1 MKKLILTAISLVL
14 TATHLMAADT
24 EALTQEARG
33 VTMQFGK
40 SLKQE
45 LVGAMKSGGP
55 IKALGVCNTLA
66 PELASEAGSTSGWDV
81 GRTTLK
87 LRNQSNAPD
96 DWELTVLKDFEQ
108 RKAAGEDITKMETT
122 EVVEMNGQR
131 MFRYMKAIP
140 TGKPCMACHAA
151 EVAPQVEAKLKE
163 LYPDDVAR
171 GFKPGDIRGAFTL
184 MKTL

>member
-1 MKKLILTAISLVL
+1 MKKPILIAIALAL
-14 TATHLMAADT
+14 TATPLLAADT
-24 EALTQEARG
+24 EALTKEARG

-66 PELASEAGSTSGWDV
+66 PELASQAGSTSGWDV

-96 DWELTVLKDFEQ
+96 DWELAVLKQFEQ

-122 EVVEMNGQR
+122 EVVEVNGQR

-151 EVAPQVEAKLKE
+151 EIAPPVEAKLKE
-163 LYPDDVAR
+163 LYPDDIAR
-171 GFKPGDIRGAFTL
+171 GFNPGDIRGAFTL
-184 MKTL
+184 SKSL

>member
-1 MKKLILTAISLVL
+1 MNKLVVIGVSTMLA
-14 TATHLMAADT
+14 ATPLMAADT
-24 EALTQEARG
+24 EALTKEARG

-45 LVGAMKSGGP
+45 LIGAMKSGGP
-55 IKALGVCNTLA
+55 IKALDVCNTLA
-66 PELASEAGSTSGWDV
+66 PEIASNAGSASGWEV

-96 DWELTVLKDFEQ
+96 AWELAVLKQFEQ

-151 EVAPQVEAKLKE
+151 EVAPQVEARLKE
-163 LYPDDVAR
+163 LYPDDIAR